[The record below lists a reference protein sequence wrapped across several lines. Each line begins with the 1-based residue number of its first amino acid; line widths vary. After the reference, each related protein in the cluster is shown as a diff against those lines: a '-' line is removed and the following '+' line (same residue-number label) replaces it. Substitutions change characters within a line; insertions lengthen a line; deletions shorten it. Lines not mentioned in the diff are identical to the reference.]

1 MALRSLGF
9 YMAASSAKAATG
21 KLDWLKWL
29 FVLILLVGTVVG
41 NVYFDQYSMAVRAAA
56 IIVVAIIML
65 LVAVRTRSGDAAWRF
80 IKEARMEMRK
90 VVWPTRQET
99 TQTTLIVIVIVALMG
114 LILWGVDTLFA
125 YIVSMII
132 F

>member
-1 MALRSLGF
+1 
-9 YMAASSAKAATG
+9 MAASSAKAATG